1 LREVRKLVRFKH
13 QKKYIKTV
21 KVTKPSLHVR
31 VGRTV
36 ESIKAGFQKGV
47 KQYQRESQKLAKYG
61 DRIIQSVSPAV
72 APPKRPVET
81 PLTEAGKIAE
91 RPGLGLSQMSK
102 EADSFV
108 KEIAGFRRKKK
119 YIKEVR

>member
-1 LREVRKLVRFKH
+1 MRIKVRSK
-13 QKKYIKTV
+13 KKYIKV
-21 KVTKPSLHVR
+21 IKQTKPPLHVR

-36 ESIKAGFQKGV
+36 ESIKAEFQRGV
-47 KQYQRESQKLAKYG
+47 KQYQRESKKLAKYG

-81 PLTEAGKIAE
+81 PLTEAGKMAE

-119 YIKEVR
+119 YIKEVS